1 MQMVELVSS
10 MQMNASCMR
19 MSACAQQE
27 MWAFGSGQMW
37 CGVCGHAAREA
48 LSTGGILYSKG
59 QWMLWH
65 IQRNHD
71 LVGLFEVQFSD
82 SKTTMDLM
90 REKHPGL
97 VKKKW

>member
-1 MQMVELVSS
+1 MQMVELMSS

-27 MWAFGSGQMW
+27 MWAFGCGQMW
-37 CGVCGHAAREA
+37 CGVCGHATREA

-65 IQRNHD
+65 IVSNHD
-71 LVGLFEVQFSD
+71 LAALFEIQNSD
-82 SKTTMDLM
+82 WSTTMDIV
-90 REKHPGL
+90 RTQFPGL
-97 VKKKW
+97 IKEKS